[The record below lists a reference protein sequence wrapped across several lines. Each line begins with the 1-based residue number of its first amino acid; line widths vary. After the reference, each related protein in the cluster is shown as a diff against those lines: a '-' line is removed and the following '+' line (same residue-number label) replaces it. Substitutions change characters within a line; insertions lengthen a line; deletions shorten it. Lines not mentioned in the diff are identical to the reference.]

1 MTDRSESP
9 NAGSPADVVA
19 AKKAL
24 RRTVRRSRAQ
34 RDEEL
39 KRREAADLSARVLTL
54 EAVRGASCVA
64 VYASLPDE
72 PGTHDLR
79 RALQQQGIRVLLPVV
94 VESTGSPVLDWG
106 LDAGHLEDNN
116 VLNLW
121 QPTGE
126 RLGPDAIA
134 QADVLLIPALAV
146 DTGGARMGRGRGY
159 YDAALTR
166 LSSLR
171 PGVPVIA
178 LVHDDELLDAA
189 TTPVPREPHDRLV
202 DGVVTP
208 RRSLSFP
215 RA

>member
-9 NAGSPADVVA
+9 DAGSPADVVA

-24 RRTVRRSRAQ
+24 RRTVRRSRAE

-39 KRREAADLSARVLTL
+39 KHRDAADLSTRVLAL
-54 EAVRGASCVA
+54 EAVRRASCVA

-72 PGTHDLR
+72 PGTADLR

-94 VESTGSPVLDWG
+94 VEPTSSPVLDWG
-106 LDAGHLEDNN
+106 LDTGHLEDNN

-121 QPTGE
+121 QPSGE

-146 DTGGARMGRGRGY
+146 DTNGARMGQGRGY
-159 YDAALTR
+159 YDATLAR

-171 PGVPVIA
+171 PDALVIA

-189 TTPVPREPHDRLV
+189 TTPVPREPHDRPV